1 LAFVSLSCLTATE
14 AATQQAGERMR
25 EALAGTDLGFET
37 IYVPGGEFILGS
49 PTPGSDEAP
58 MREVRVSG
66 FWMAV
71 HEVPHELFAAFRDP
85 AMHDAASDHARDTG
99 GSGAAVDAV
108 THPSTPYDDP
118 AHGLGG
124 EGKPAVGMTRWAALQ
139 FARWLSLRTG
149 RLYRLPT
156 EVEWEYA
163 CRTGLV
169 EGGGERRG
177 PLTEVA
183 WHAGNSDGRL
193 HPVGSRAPDA
203 RGIHDLL
210 GNAAEWTLDPY
221 VADFYATMPDDEVA
235 ENPRSG
241 PPGTG
246 RGVVRG
252 GSFRDPPDTARCT
265 DRQPEDAA
273 WKRRDPQ
280 VPKSRWWNTDAPH
293 VGFRLV
299 RPLGTYSPE
308 QIRAYW
314 REVLGDD
321 PF

>member
-1 LAFVSLSCLTATE
+1 
-14 AATQQAGERMR
+14 
-25 EALAGTDLGFET
+25 
-37 IYVPGGEFILGS
+37 
-49 PTPGSDEAP
+49 
-58 MREVRVSG
+58 
-66 FWMAV
+66 MAV

-85 AMHDAASDHARDTG
+85 AMHDATSHRG
-99 GSGAAVDAV
+99 GEGAAHRGALVDAV

-124 EGKPAVGMTRWAALQ
+124 EGMPAVGMTRWAALQ
-139 FARWLSLRTG
+139 FARWLSLHTG

-156 EVEWEYA
+156 EAEWEYA
-163 CRTGLV
+163 CRTGLG
-169 EGGGERRG
+169 EGGGKGTG
-177 PLTEVA
+177 PLAEVA
-183 WHAGNSDGRL
+183 WYAENSDGRL

-210 GNAAEWTLDPY
+210 GNAAEWTMDPY
-221 VADFYATMPDDEVA
+221 RADYYADLPDDAAA

-241 PPGTG
+241 PPATG

-252 GSFRDPPDTARCT
+252 GSFQDPPDAVRCT
-265 DRQPEDAA
+265 DRQPEETA

-299 RPLGTYSPE
+299 RPQGTYSPE
-308 QIRAYW
+308 QIQAYW
-314 REVLGDD
+314 HEVFGDD
-321 PF
+321 PFLTRTEIREGHHHGPT